1 MCVQSNEKPHEYH
14 DSNVSRF
21 TGITMIFWKPV
32 LCRLC
37 SEKSFL
43 RTKMFHVKQR
53 NKCSIVS
60 RETFSLFF
68 SKLLFLVVDFR
79 YNKLYVNLGGE
90 YFGEGSG
97 YHESEGRRR
106 EDYYGGE
113 SGRLPR
119 RAWAAR
125 APGGF

>member
-1 MCVQSNEKPHEYH
+1 
-14 DSNVSRF
+14 
-21 TGITMIFWKPV
+21 
-32 LCRLC
+32 
-37 SEKSFL
+37 
-43 RTKMFHVKQR
+43 MF
-53 NKCSIVS
+53 I
-60 RETFSLFF
+60 
-68 SKLLFLVVDFR
+68 
-79 YNKLYVNLGGE
+79 NLGGE
-90 YFGEGSG
+90 YFGEGAG